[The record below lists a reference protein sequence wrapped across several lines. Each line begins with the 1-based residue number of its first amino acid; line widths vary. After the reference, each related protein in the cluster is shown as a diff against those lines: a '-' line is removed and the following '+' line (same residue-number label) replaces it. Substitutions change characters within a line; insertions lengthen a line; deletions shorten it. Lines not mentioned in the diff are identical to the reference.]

1 MNAKEPLNQELLQN
15 ITGGDGE
22 GEYEVMLGN
31 NGTDVLI
38 SYAHQYKDANYSK
51 EKAIMLLK
59 SMFSG
64 FYSEQYII
72 SVVDSIWG
80 SSDT

>member
-15 ITGGDGE
+15 ITGGE
-22 GEYEVMLGN
+22 WGEYEVMLGN
-31 NGTDVLI
+31 NGTDVLL
-38 SYAHQYKDANYSK
+38 SYAHKYKEANYSK
-51 EKAIMLLK
+51 EQAITLLK

-64 FYSEQYII
+64 VYTEQYII
-72 SVVDSIWG
+72 SVVDSNWG